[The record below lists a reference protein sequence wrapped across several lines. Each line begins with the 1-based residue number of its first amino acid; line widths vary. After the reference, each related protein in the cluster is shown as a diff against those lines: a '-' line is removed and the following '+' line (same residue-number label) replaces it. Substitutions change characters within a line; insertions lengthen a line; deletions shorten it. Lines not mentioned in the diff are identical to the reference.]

1 MSNWV
6 SEVAFNWLGQNWCGE
21 DRQMR
26 HQEFLFFFFSFIFIS
41 WRLITLQHCS
51 GFCHTLKLISHG
63 FTRSFILSMLSL
75 RAEKHPS
82 DGIRQVAGYINT
94 ELSLSCIHSASFI
107 YWLHLEQEFLWA
119 HGDFVTRWPLPF
131 LETSL
136 SVTPGGGERI
146 PASLGQTQGMLLSTL
161 QSTGRPHNR
170 ESSHPKWQSCQGWET
185 LV

>member
-26 HQEFLFFFFSFIFIS
+26 HQEFPFFFSFIFIS
-41 WRLITLQHCS
+41 WRLLTLQHRS
-51 GFCHTLKLISHG
+51 GFCHTLKWISHG

-82 DGIRQVAGYINT
+82 ESIRQVAGYINT

-136 SVTPGGGERI
+136 SVRPGGGERL
-146 PASLGQTQGMLLSTL
+146 PASFGQTRGMLLSTL

-170 ESSHPKWQSCQGWET
+170 GSSHPKWQSCQGWET
-185 LV
+185 LA